1 MKKIILVVLLVL
13 LIPTIA
19 SSKTVYVV
27 KVEGEIGLATQQIV
41 SKAVERANT
50 DGVALIIEM
59 DTPGGR
65 GDAMMEI
72 IKTIDS
78 SEVPIIVFVS
88 PKGAIA
94 ASAGTYIAMASNL
107 IAMAPSTSIGACE
120 PILGYDPTTG
130 QIIEAP
136 EKTINFYSSYMR
148 SLAESHERDPD
159 EAEKFV
165 TENLSLTPKS
175 ALEKGMIELQAD
187 NLYDLIE
194 KADGMKL
201 KGMEG
206 RLDLKEVDIKIL
218 EISFKDKFIITLT
231 NPNLAY
237 FLITIGILGLFLGF
251 TTPGWHVPET
261 IGAVCLVLG
270 IIAQGYIGFNL
281 GGFLLIGLGI
291 LFFVIELLTPT
302 FGLFT
307 IAGIASFFFGS
318 MFLFSG
324 TGDIKDIKWVISREF
339 YVQFRYL
346 ILITIACVAIFFVF
360 GISKAIKLRKTKPTT
375 GREEMLGAIGTT
387 DTKIDPE
394 GQILVRGERWN
405 VYSDKKIKK
414 GEKVEVIDVDGLT
427 LKVKKHERR

>member
-1 MKKIILVVLLVL
+1 MKKIILIVLLVL
-13 LIPTIA
+13 LIPLV
-19 SSKTVYVV
+19 SSAKTVYVI
-27 KVEGEIGLATQQIV
+27 KLEGEIGLASQQV
-41 SKAVERANT
+41 VDKAVERANV
-50 DGVALIIEM
+50 DGAALIIEM

-72 IKTIDS
+72 IKTIES
-78 SEVPIIVFVS
+78 SEIPVIVFVS

-94 ASAGTYIAMASNL
+94 ASAGTYIAMASSL
-107 IAMAPSTSIGACE
+107 IAMAPGTSIGACE

-130 QIIEAP
+130 QIMEAP

-148 SLAESHERDPD
+148 SLAESHDRNPD
-159 EAEKFV
+159 DAEKFV

-175 ALEKGMIELQAD
+175 ALEKGLIELQAD

-201 KGMEG
+201 KGREG
-206 RLDLKEVDIKIL
+206 RLDLKDVNIEIL
-218 EISFKDKFIITLT
+218 EASFKDKFILTIT
-231 NPNLAY
+231 NPNIAY
-237 FLITIGILGLFLGF
+237 FLMTIGLLGLIFGF

-261 IGAVCLVLG
+261 IGAVCLALG

-281 GGFLLIGLGI
+281 GGFILIGLGI

-318 MFLFSG
+318 MFLFSAA
-324 TGDIKDIKWVISREF
+324 KDVEWVISREF
-339 YVQFRYL
+339 YTQFRYL
-346 ILITIACVAIFFVF
+346 VLIITICVALFFIF
-360 GISKAIKLRKTKPTT
+360 GLSKAIKLRRTKPTT
-375 GREEMLGAIGTT
+375 GKDEMLGIIGTADT
-387 DTKIDPE
+387 DIDPE

-405 VYSDKKIKK
+405 VYSDEKINK
-414 GEKVEVIDVDGLT
+414 GEKVEVIYMDGLT

>member
-120 PILGYDPTTG
+120 PILGHDPTTG

-136 EKTINFYSSYMR
+136 EKTINFYS
-148 SLAESHERDPD
+148 
-159 EAEKFV
+159 
-165 TENLSLTPKS
+165 
-175 ALEKGMIELQAD
+175 
-187 NLYDLIE
+187 
-194 KADGMKL
+194 
-201 KGMEG
+201 
-206 RLDLKEVDIKIL
+206 
-218 EISFKDKFIITLT
+218 
-231 NPNLAY
+231 
-237 FLITIGILGLFLGF
+237 
-251 TTPGWHVPET
+251 
-261 IGAVCLVLG
+261 
-270 IIAQGYIGFNL
+270 
-281 GGFLLIGLGI
+281 
-291 LFFVIELLTPT
+291 
-302 FGLFT
+302 
-307 IAGIASFFFGS
+307 
-318 MFLFSG
+318 
-324 TGDIKDIKWVISREF
+324 
-339 YVQFRYL
+339 
-346 ILITIACVAIFFVF
+346 
-360 GISKAIKLRKTKPTT
+360 
-375 GREEMLGAIGTT
+375 
-387 DTKIDPE
+387 
-394 GQILVRGERWN
+394 
-405 VYSDKKIKK
+405 
-414 GEKVEVIDVDGLT
+414 
-427 LKVKKHERR
+427 